1 MTEEFIYNLK
11 KKSVLPQFNKAICIN
26 KAINITNINL
36 KVLRQKLD
44 NNIWANLQQKHIKH

>member
-44 NNIWANLQQKHIKH
+44 NNIWANLQTNVI